1 MAKNPMQRKARN
13 SFILGMFITLVIT
26 GSIIGLLVF
35 KLININKEN
44 KEKEQGL
51 KNAYVLVTDIKS
63 GDSIKL
69 ENLKKVDIETNIIP
83 SNAITLSQIEENT
96 IAKIDL
102 KTGTILSSD
111 MITNSDDKTTNDT
124 RVQEYNM
131 ILLPSQIN
139 TNEYV
144 DIRLRLPSGLD
155 YIVVSKK
162 KIEIPQVLGVA
173 SESTFSVKLNES
185 ETQTMSSAI
194 VESYIM
200 EGSILYVAKYVEPG
214 IQGSSVPT
222 YVPSTAVQ
230 EAIRQNSNI
239 TVEARNALVTR
250 FNESI
255 TTRNSINSV
264 LNTYIDKSKENV
276 EKSVEEEVNKAMQ
289 ERKKYLDALSK

>member
-13 SFILGMFITLVIT
+13 SFILGMFITLIIT

-230 EAIRQNSNI
+230 EAIRHNSNI

-264 LNTYIDKSKENV
+264 LNTYNDKSKENV

-289 ERKKYLDALSK
+289 ERKKYLDALRK

>member
-13 SFILGMFITLVIT
+13 SFILGMFITLIIT

-51 KNAYVLVTDIKS
+51 KNAYVLVADIKS

-264 LNTYIDKSKENV
+264 LNTYNDKSKENV

>member
-1 MAKNPMQRKARN
+1 
-13 SFILGMFITLVIT
+13 
-26 GSIIGLLVF
+26 
-35 KLININKEN
+35 
-44 KEKEQGL
+44 
-51 KNAYVLVTDIKS
+51 
-63 GDSIKL
+63 
-69 ENLKKVDIETNIIP
+69 
-83 SNAITLSQIEENT
+83 
-96 IAKIDL
+96 
-102 KTGTILSSD
+102 
-111 MITNSDDKTTNDT
+111 
-124 RVQEYNM
+124 
-131 ILLPSQIN
+131 
-139 TNEYV
+139 
-144 DIRLRLPSGLD
+144 
-155 YIVVSKK
+155 
-162 KIEIPQVLGVA
+162 
-173 SESTFSVKLNES
+173 
-185 ETQTMSSAI
+185 MSSAI

-264 LNTYIDKSKENV
+264 LNTYNDKSKENV

>member
-13 SFILGMFITLVIT
+13 SFILGMFITLIIT

-173 SESTFSVKLNES
+173 SESTF
-185 ETQTMSSAI
+185 
-194 VESYIM
+194 
-200 EGSILYVAKYVEPG
+200 
-214 IQGSSVPT
+214 
-222 YVPSTAVQ
+222 
-230 EAIRQNSNI
+230 
-239 TVEARNALVTR
+239 
-250 FNESI
+250 
-255 TTRNSINSV
+255 
-264 LNTYIDKSKENV
+264 
-276 EKSVEEEVNKAMQ
+276 
-289 ERKKYLDALSK
+289 

>member
-239 TVEARNALVTR
+239 TVEA
-250 FNESI
+250 
-255 TTRNSINSV
+255 
-264 LNTYIDKSKENV
+264 
-276 EKSVEEEVNKAMQ
+276 NKI
-289 ERKKYLDALSK
+289 

>member
-13 SFILGMFITLVIT
+13 SFILGMFITLIIT

-44 KEKEQGL
+44 REKEQGL

-264 LNTYIDKSKENV
+264 LNTYNDKSKENV

>member
-1 MAKNPMQRKARN
+1 MAKNPMQRKSRN
-13 SFILGMFITLVIT
+13 SFILGMFITLIIT

-264 LNTYIDKSKENV
+264 LNTYNDKSKENV

>member
-13 SFILGMFITLVIT
+13 SFILGMFITLIIT

-139 TNEYV
+139 TNE
-144 DIRLRLPSGLD
+144 
-155 YIVVSKK
+155 
-162 KIEIPQVLGVA
+162 
-173 SESTFSVKLNES
+173 
-185 ETQTMSSAI
+185 
-194 VESYIM
+194 
-200 EGSILYVAKYVEPG
+200 
-214 IQGSSVPT
+214 
-222 YVPSTAVQ
+222 
-230 EAIRQNSNI
+230 
-239 TVEARNALVTR
+239 
-250 FNESI
+250 
-255 TTRNSINSV
+255 
-264 LNTYIDKSKENV
+264 
-276 EKSVEEEVNKAMQ
+276 
-289 ERKKYLDALSK
+289 

>member
-239 TVEARNALVTR
+239 TVEARNALITR

-264 LNTYIDKSKENV
+264 LNTYNDKSKENV

>member
-51 KNAYVLVTDIKS
+51 KNAYVLVKDIKS

-264 LNTYIDKSKENV
+264 LNTYNDKSKENV